1 MIRVALCDDDALVRQ
16 LLSQTLTNGDI
27 EVVGTVPD
35 GESALAFEEPVD
47 LWLVDLRM
55 PGIDGRETT
64 RLLVEAD
71 PDVKVILLTA
81 FGDGEVAET
90 MRAGASGY
98 LNKDANPDQLRHAIR
113 SVMDG
118 FLVVTDGS
126 LGEALLAPKPHVSDD
141 ICEDDVDRRIVEL
154 LTAGYSYG
162 DIAKDIEM
170 SVSGTKKRAARLMQA
185 VGAASRSELVAKVHG
200 FR

>member
-16 LLSQTLTNGDI
+16 LLSQTLASDDI

-35 GESALAFEEPVD
+35 GESALEFDEPVD
-47 LWLVDLRM
+47 LWLIDLRM

-64 RLLVEAD
+64 RRLVEAR

-81 FGDGEVAET
+81 FGDGEVADT

-98 LNKDANPDQLRHAIR
+98 LNKDANPDQLRRAIR

-126 LGEALLAPKPHVSDD
+126 LGDALLAPKSQIPDD
-141 ICEDDVDRRIVEL
+141 ICEDDLDRRIVEL

-162 DIAKDIEM
+162 DIAKDVEM
-170 SVSGTKKRAARLMQA
+170 SISGTKKRAARLMQA